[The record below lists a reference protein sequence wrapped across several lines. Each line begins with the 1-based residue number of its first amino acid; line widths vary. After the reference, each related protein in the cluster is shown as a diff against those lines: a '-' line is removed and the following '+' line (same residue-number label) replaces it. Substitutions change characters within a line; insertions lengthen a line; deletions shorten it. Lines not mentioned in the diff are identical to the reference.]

1 MKSISIMKRNIAN
14 VEIVLRLLTGIALA
28 NLAVAQASL
37 GSWNIPLFV
46 LAFFFA
52 LTAIWGWCPLYA
64 LLHVHTNGRHHH
76 HQ

>member
-1 MKSISIMKRNIAN
+1 M
-14 VEIVLRLLTGIALA
+14 EIVIRLLAGIAVG

-37 GSWNIPLFV
+37 GNWNTRLFV
-46 LAFFFA
+46 LAFFLA

-64 LLHVHTNGRHHH
+64 LLHVHTNGRRHH